1 VPRKSHATAALLL
14 ALTTNAAP
22 ALAGVE
28 PRQELERAMGEA
40 QAARDRKDYAAL
52 LEASRRIAALAPRS
66 TRALLGLARAEALNN
81 HPAEALAALDR
92 LARMGVVADVV
103 ADPDLKSVA
112 AVPGFQSVI
121 DKMRALETPV
131 GRSGIA
137 FTLSE
142 QDLITEGI
150 AYDPRS
156 RAFFVSS
163 VHRRKIVRVGPDGAS
178 RDFVTEGRDGLLSA
192 LSLAVDP
199 AEGVLWAAS
208 AALPP
213 MQGFRK
219 EDEGRSFAAAFDL
232 TTGKLVR
239 KIGPPP
245 GVAHAQFG
253 DLTVGPSGTLYVSDP
268 ATGRVYALTKG
279 ASQFQVLVDAGTLG
293 SPQGLAA
300 APDGRSLFVAD
311 YPQGIARID
320 LESRKVALLDG
331 PDIALTGIDGLV
343 LAGDSLVGI
352 QNGIRPH
359 KVLRLRLTPERDR
372 IVEVSTIECGNP
384 HFDEPTLG
392 VVVGKDLYYVANSQW
407 SHVRDD
413 GTLDMPRLAKPVI
426 LKAPL
431 DW

>member
-1 VPRKSHATAALLL
+1 MKSVL
-14 ALTTNAAP
+14 LTTGLLFTLATNVAP
-22 ALAGVE
+22 AFAAE
-28 PRQELERAMGEA
+28 PRQELERAMAEA
-40 QAARDRKDYAAL
+40 RAARERKDYPAL

-66 TRALLGLARAEALNN
+66 TRALLGLARAEALGE

-92 LARMGVVADVV
+92 LAGMGVVADI
-103 ADPDLKSVA
+103 ATDPDLESLA
-112 AVPGFQSVI
+112 ALPGFQAVI
-121 DKMRALETPV
+121 DKMKALEAPV
-131 GRSGIA
+131 GRSGVA
-137 FTLSE
+137 FTLPE

-150 AYDPRS
+150 AHDPRS
-156 RAFFVSS
+156 GSFFVSS
-163 VHRRKIVRVGPDGAS
+163 VHRRKIVRVAPNGAA
-178 RDFVTEGRDGLLSA
+178 RDFVTEGRGGLFSA

-199 AEGVLWAAS
+199 TERVLWVAS

-219 EDEGRSFAAAFDL
+219 EEEGRSFAAAFDL

-245 GVAHAQFG
+245 GVARAQFG
-253 DLTVGPSGTLYVSDP
+253 DLTVGPTGTLYVSDP
-268 ATGRVYALTKG
+268 ATGRVYVLARR
-279 ASQFQVLVDAGTLG
+279 ASRFQVLVDAGTLG

-300 APDGRSLFVAD
+300 AADGRSLFVAD
-311 YPQGIARID
+311 YTQGIARID
-320 LESRKVALLDG
+320 LESRKVALLDA
-331 PDIALTGIDGLV
+331 PDVALTGIDGLV

-359 KVLRLRLTPERDR
+359 KVLRLRLSPDRDR
-372 IVEVSTIECGNP
+372 IVDVSTIERGNP

-407 SHVRDD
+407 GHVRDD
-413 GTLDMPRLAKPVI
+413 GTLDTARLAKPVI

>member
-1 VPRKSHATAALLL
+1 LRHLSTAALLL
-14 ALTTNAAP
+14 GLTANATPALTGA
-22 ALAGVE
+22 E

-40 QAARDRKDYAAL
+40 RAARDRKDYPAL

-66 TRALLGLARAEALNN
+66 TRALLGLARAEALDN

-103 ADPDLKSVA
+103 ADPDLKSLA
-112 AVPGFQSVI
+112 ALRGFQAVI

-131 GRSGIA
+131 GRSGVA
-137 FTLSE
+137 FTLPE

-150 AYDPRS
+150 AHDPRS
-156 RAFFVSS
+156 GAFFVSS
-163 VHRRKIVRVGPDGAS
+163 VHRRKIVRVGPDGVA

-199 AEGVLWAAS
+199 VTRMLWAAS

-219 EDEGRSFAAAFDL
+219 EEEGRSFAAAFDL

-239 KIGPPP
+239 KIGPPT
-245 GVAHAQFG
+245 GVKDPQFG
-253 DLTVGPSGTLYVSDP
+253 DLTVGPNGTLYVSDP
-268 ATGRVYALTKG
+268 ATGRVYVLTKG

-300 APDGRSLFVAD
+300 TPDGRSLFVAD
-311 YPQGIARID
+311 YTQGIARID

-331 PDIALTGIDGLV
+331 PDVALTGIDGLV

-359 KVLRLRLTPERDR
+359 KVLRLRLAPDRDR
-372 IVEVSTIECGNP
+372 IVEVSTIESGNA

-392 VVVGKDLYYVANSQW
+392 VIVGKDLYYVANSQW

-413 GTLDMPRLAKPVI
+413 GTLDTARLTKPVI